1 MRSGSEYGRSDFDAT
16 HFMVLSG
23 IWDLPIFRG
32 KSDGITKFLGGWQL
46 SGIFTYHTGFPWTP
60 INNNCLQTP
69 GQQFICPIRPSGY
82 AGGAGT
88 STDNRTFRTQN
99 GNFSGGGP
107 NFFDLTPG
115 PPGIGRNSFR
125 GPRYRSLDMTFGKTT
140 PLGERGS
147 LQLRMNV
154 FNVFDTLNLSPFT
167 FNTPSIVIQNQF
179 FGTAGTTPALA
190 GRVLELQARVSF

>member
-1 MRSGSEYGRSDFDAT
+1 
-16 HFMVLSG
+16 
-23 IWDLPIFRG
+23 
-32 KSDGITKFLGGWQL
+32 
-46 SGIFTYHTGFPWTP
+46 
-60 INNNCLQTP
+60 
-69 GQQFICPIRPSGY
+69 
-82 AGGAGT
+82 
-88 STDNRTFRTQN
+88 
-99 GNFSGGGP
+99 
-107 NFFDLTPG
+107 
-115 PPGIGRNSFR
+115 
-125 GPRYRSLDMTFGKTT
+125 MTFGKTT

>member
-1 MRSGSEYGRSDFDAT
+1 MRSGSEYGRSDVDAT

-88 STDNRTFRTQN
+88 RPATSSFNRMKLSMGFLTQ
-99 GNFSGGGP
+99 FPSLTSGGVA
-107 NFFDLTPG
+107 D
-115 PPGIGRNSFR
+115 
-125 GPRYRSLDMTFGKTT
+125 
-140 PLGERGS
+140 
-147 LQLRMNV
+147 
-154 FNVFDTLNLSPFT
+154 FT
-167 FNTPSIVIQNQF
+167 
-179 FGTAGTTPALA
+179 G
-190 GRVLELQARVSF
+190 